1 MRYLVICF
9 FQISVFPIYRI
20 GFQTQLERYNQ
31 YFFYTTDSKVTA
43 DRHLGKVT
51 EIEQARDK
59 ARESKSIEE
68 INKLENVVRKL
79 ASSKARQP
87 FIIENKQK
95 LQINSNC
102 VEMFI
107 INDKSQKDAYDFTTG
122 SEISLE
128 TGGVNEHTKDK
139 GSLSVFESQRVK
151 NVVLE
156 DETTTNK
163 HEEKTSCL
171 TISESQNKR
180 NVTDKKTDL
189 GVVGTAMK
197 ITVSGKVDESK
208 ETLCSSVIEKPEK
221 VLHEKIRQD
230 ERENQEDITETDTES
245 MEIVHRKLASS
256 KQRHTRFSEKTETF
270 QNSTY
275 IEISETKD
283 KFQEDNVL
291 TISSNRNPSCESKA
305 FRIVNDKG
313 NSLEVVGKAMNII
326 RADSGPHE
334 NGDNS
339 KRMLRSSFDKMK
351 NDRDQLRETVCDKEK
366 DMTTVDLRKRKAD
379 QYPKITKGELT
390 ERNKIKEAVG
400 VNTKSSEENVLKN
413 RIDTCKAK
421 RTDIY
426 NKRIDS
432 NKKQIFPVNNDLT
445 RITRYKPGARND
457 LSRSIRAEPIE
468 LTKCMRSKPEARND
482 LSRSI
487 REEPNDLTKSMRSK
501 PEARNDLSRS
511 IREEL
516 SDLITSTRSKPE
528 ARNGLTRSKR
538 EEEND
543 LTRSMRSKPEARND
557 FSRSK
562 REEPNDLTK
571 SMRSKPEA
579 RNDLSRSIGK
589 EPETETNKILRSVR
603 QKYVHEMP
611 NKERIEIFGQ
621 LSEYRR
627 VTRQTKTGENLCNAY
642 EIESEAYNTEVRVEQ
657 YASSSILA
665 DLENRCKTDSPNF
678 EKDLKRYL
686 LEDAEKLDEIVS
698 KPLLDTVKRLKT
710 SAETVYI
717 PVNQQIS
724 KDVTK
729 SHSGRNLFEAMNHN
743 TTSAQY
749 PEQAV
754 DMKALPRTLRN
765 VVARVDQKPNSVT
778 LKSENMEK
786 EKGSAVSFSD
796 VKKSLKIIGQKMKI
810 HRHMD
815 GSKDKETVVSK
826 RNLRS
831 SKSRSEKKIIVDKDK
846 RVITESVMGERPS
859 SHSIGSL
866 RRLPITEDTIG
877 SFKRQETKVS
887 VKKKNVSCKLLDV
900 EVTDFKRDLRSSSS
914 TPSDATCQ
922 KSKKRTLRSSSLK
935 QSDVLDITGGQKL
948 CEICPF
954 DREAKV
960 FVEKISTSVGERLD
974 IADTSHGMKRK
985 SSIISK
991 HLAEGLSDDESHVIK
1006 RTLRSCNFK
1015 DKKIDSPS
1023 VIEKKGT
1030 SDQRDTS
1037 TRSLQERSGRLLRS
1051 QSLKAG
1057 TANTSDTAKRIIDPS
1072 PNVKEIKKDCS
1083 IKQINIDVIQKNM
1096 LAYEKGT
1103 PKTSKTAYNIVGSSN
1118 ETKGIRRDCSVK
1130 LRNIE
1135 VSQNPGNMTEDNS
1148 NIKMTKTGKQTVELK
1163 DICMKKMD
1171 KVKNINNSSLLRSE
1185 YEDDLDSKPR
1195 YKRAKTLQVC
1205 RPQNK
1210 KGLEFWDRRLEI
1222 IGHHIQARDILLTN
1236 RGIEFPVNLFC

>member
-9 FQISVFPIYRI
+9 FQIPVFPIYRI

-31 YFFYTTDSKVTA
+31 YFFYTTDSKETA

-59 ARESKSIEE
+59 ARGSKSIEE

-79 ASSKARQP
+79 VSSKARQP
-87 FIIENKQK
+87 SIIENKQK

-107 INDKSQKDAYDFTTG
+107 VNDKSQKDTYDFTTG

-128 TGGVNEHTKDK
+128 TGGVNEQTKDK
-139 GSLSVFESQRVK
+139 GSLSVLESQRVK

-156 DETTTNK
+156 DETITNK
-163 HEEKTSCL
+163 HEEETACL

-189 GVVGTAMK
+189 EVVGTAMK
-197 ITVSGKVDESK
+197 ITVCGKVDESK
-208 ETLCSSVIEKPEK
+208 ETLCSSMIEK

-230 ERENQEDITETDTES
+230 EKGNQGEITETDTKS
-245 MEIVHRKLASS
+245 MENVHRKLASS
-256 KQRHTRFSEKTETF
+256 KQRHTRFTEKTETF
-270 QNSTY
+270 QNSNY

-283 KFQEDNVL
+283 KFQKDKVL
-291 TISSNRNPSCESKA
+291 TINSNRNKPFESNV
-305 FRIVNDKG
+305 FRSVNDKG
-313 NSLEVVGKAMNII
+313 NSLEVVGTAMNII
-326 RADSGPHE
+326 RADSGPHQ

-379 QYPKITKGELT
+379 QYPKIFKGELT
-390 ERNKIKEAVG
+390 ERNKIKETVG
-400 VNTKSSEENVLKN
+400 VDTKSSDENVLKN

-445 RITRYKPGARND
+445 RITRYKAGARND

-487 REEPNDLTKSMRSK
+487 REEL
-501 PEARNDLSRS
+501 
-511 IREEL
+511 
-516 SDLITSTRSKPE
+516 
-528 ARNGLTRSKR
+528 
-538 EEEND
+538 ND
-543 LTRSMRSKPEARND
+543 LTRSMRSKPEARNG
-557 FSRSK
+557 
-562 REEPNDLTK
+562 
-571 SMRSKPEA
+571 
-579 RNDLSRSIGK
+579 LSRSIRE
-589 EPETETNKILRSVR
+589 EPETETNKIARSVR
-603 QKYVHEMP
+603 QKSVPE
-611 NKERIEIFGQ
+611 

-627 VTRQTKTGENLCNAY
+627 VTRQTKTGEKQCD
-642 EIESEAYNTEVRVEQ
+642 ESETESVAYNTKVREV
-657 YASSSILA
+657 ASRTILA

-678 EKDLKRYL
+678 KKALKRYL

-698 KPLLDTVKRLKT
+698 KPQLDTVKRLKT
-710 SAETVYI
+710 SAETVYV

-743 TTSAQY
+743 TTSAQC
-749 PEQAV
+749 PEQDV
-754 DMKALPRTLRN
+754 DMKALPRTLRS
-765 VVARVDQKPNSVT
+765 VVSRVDKKTNSVT
-778 LKSENMEK
+778 LKSENIKK
-786 EKGSAVSFSD
+786 EKGSVVSFSD

-815 GSKDKETVVSK
+815 GSKDKETEVSK

-831 SKSRSEKKIIVDKDK
+831 SKSRSEKKNTVNKGR

-859 SHSIGSL
+859 SHSIGSM
-866 RRLPITEDTIG
+866 RRLPITEDAIG

-900 EVTDFKRDLRSSSS
+900 EMTDFKRDLRSSSS

-922 KSKKRTLRSSSLK
+922 KSKKRILRSPSSK
-935 QSDVLDITGGQKL
+935 QSDVLDITKLTGGQKL
-948 CEICPF
+948 CEISPF

-960 FVEKISTSVGERLD
+960 FVEKLSTSVGERLD
-974 IADTSHGMKRK
+974 IADTSHGVKRK

-991 HLAEGLSDDESHVIK
+991 HLADGLSDDESHVTK

-1072 PNVKEIKKDCS
+1072 PNIEEIKKDCS
-1083 IKQINIDVIQKNM
+1083 IKQMNIDVIQRNM

-1103 PKTSKTAYNIVGSSN
+1103 PKTSKTAYNIVDSSN
-1118 ETKGIRRDCSVK
+1118 EAKGIRRDCSVK

-1148 NIKMTKTGKQTVELK
+1148 NIKVTKTGKQTVELK
-1163 DICMKKMD
+1163 GICKKKMD

-1205 RPQNK
+1205 RPQNE

-1222 IGHHIQARDILLTN
+1222 IGHHIQTRDILLTN